1 MTVSLALSNIGPAS
15 RGLVELAHAD
25 PGRALA
31 TVGRIDLDTLEATE
45 AASVCWAAGL
55 AHRELG
61 DLDAAERF
69 LQRAISVAEDPELAA
84 LITSSLALVHLARGD
99 LTQALGMVESAAR
112 HISGMAWARNEM
124 QRGLVLQRQGDLV
137 GALEAYRRAE
147 PDLGEDPNTLVRLLN
162 NRALAASYQG
172 DHEGGAADLARAYH
186 LAVTAGQHLSSASCA
201 ANLGFT
207 LGRLGDVASALDWF
221 ARAEAVFDQL
231 GVADTRR
238 AVLALDRAEVAAHAG
253 LLAEA
258 RRDAAEASRV
268 LAEAGSLVDAA
279 EADLLA
285 ARLALAANDHEA
297 AARLAGTAQRLFEA
311 QGRDS
316 WSVQARFVEVTAR
329 SELGLSGAEESLA
342 LIGDLERLGWQ
353 LEAAQARVAAAAA
366 LIRQGKMSRAR
377 RLLAEHDAGRSEP
390 AVLRAQRWHAR
401 SLLAVSDGDVGAA
414 RRALRSGLAVLDEHR
429 SVLGSPELRAHASTI
444 GRDLI
449 VRAVQ
454 LAVDSGRPWSL
465 LATVES
471 WRAASLHLPPAH
483 RPEDTT
489 LAADLTALR
498 QLDGE
503 IRATSGDDVAALLTR
518 RARLEDR
525 VRRAS
530 HGVRGVAETKDR
542 IERGRVVEALAGR
555 TLVAFL
561 RDRGRLRAVSVRDG
575 AVRSHD
581 LADADSVAD
590 EVRSLVFSL
599 HRMASGSGSPGA
611 RQATAAA
618 FSHASETLHHQ
629 VLAPIESL
637 GSGLVVVPTGVL
649 HRLPWHAVARGEV
662 VTVAP
667 SVGSWLRSTDRW
679 EPLASD
685 GRVVLAAG
693 PELPGARSEVEALA
707 RRYPNRVR
715 LTGRSA
721 TAAAVLEGLEDAS
734 LAHLAA
740 HGTFRSDN
748 PLFSSLQFHDGRVTV
763 YDLERVRRAPT
774 VVVMPSCDTAVSE
787 VIEGDEILGLS
798 AALLGLGVAAL
809 VAPVVPVPDRA
820 TRPLMLDLHRHLAA
834 GLTPSAA
841 LAAAVNA
848 APDAEPEQQAVRSA
862 FVALGV

>member
-1 MTVSLALSNIGPAS
+1 MTVSLASSNTDPAS

-31 TVGRIDLDTLEATE
+31 TVGRIDLDTLDATE

-69 LQRAISVAEDPELAA
+69 LQRAISVAEDPELEA
-84 LITSSLALVHLARGD
+84 LITSSLALVHLGRGD
-99 LTQALGMVESAAR
+99 LTQALGMVEWAAE
-112 HISGMAWARNEM
+112 HISGLAWARNEM

-147 PDLGEDPNTLVRLLN
+147 PGLSEDRATLVRLLN
-162 NRALAASYQG
+162 NRALAASYRG
-172 DHEGGAADLARAYH
+172 DHEGGAADLARAYA
-186 LAVTAGQHLSSASCA
+186 LAVADGQHLSAASCA

-221 ARAEAVFDQL
+221 SRAEEVFDEL

-258 RRDAAEASRV
+258 RRDATEASRG

-285 ARLALAANDHEA
+285 ARMALAANDHQA
-297 AARLAGTAQRLFEA
+297 AARLGGTARRLFEA

-329 SELGLSGAEESLA
+329 SELGLSGAEESLS
-342 LIGDLERLGWQ
+342 LIKDLERLGWQ

-471 WRAASLHLPPAH
+471 WRAASLHLPPVH
-483 RPEDTT
+483 RPEDAT

-498 QLDGE
+498 QIDGE
-503 IRATSGDDVAALLTR
+503 IRATPGGDVAGLLVR

-530 HGVRGVAETKDR
+530 HGVRGVAETRDR
-542 IERGRVVEALAGR
+542 IDRGRVVEALAGR

-581 LADADSVAD
+581 LGDADPVAD

-611 RQATAAA
+611 RQATA
-618 FSHASETLHHQ
+618 
-629 VLAPIESL
+629 
-637 GSGLVVVPTGVL
+637 
-649 HRLPWHAVARGEV
+649 
-662 VTVAP
+662 
-667 SVGSWLRSTDRW
+667 
-679 EPLASD
+679 
-685 GRVVLAAG
+685 
-693 PELPGARSEVEALA
+693 
-707 RRYPNRVR
+707 
-715 LTGRSA
+715 
-721 TAAAVLEGLEDAS
+721 
-734 LAHLAA
+734 
-740 HGTFRSDN
+740 
-748 PLFSSLQFHDGRVTV
+748 
-763 YDLERVRRAPT
+763 
-774 VVVMPSCDTAVSE
+774 
-787 VIEGDEILGLS
+787 
-798 AALLGLGVAAL
+798 
-809 VAPVVPVPDRA
+809 
-820 TRPLMLDLHRHLAA
+820 
-834 GLTPSAA
+834 
-841 LAAAVNA
+841 
-848 APDAEPEQQAVRSA
+848 
-862 FVALGV
+862 